1 MTNTITM
8 HPTLNASI
16 LARRKLF
23 AAVALAVATLSGCA
37 FLAPATPE
45 AEVTARAQ
53 QRWKALIASDWS
65 AAHAF
70 LTPAFRTTMPVERYR
85 ERFVGVPRWKKV
97 TVQSARCESEK
108 CTVVVRIEAEYGAR
122 TGLETLSTEMPET
135 WLKESGQWYFY
146 EAM

>member
-8 HPTLNASI
+8 HPTLNAST
-16 LARRKLF
+16 LARRKLL
-23 AAVALAVATLSGCA
+23 AAVALAAATLSGCA
-37 FLAPATPE
+37 LLAPSTPE

-122 TGLETLSTEMPET
+122 KGLETLSTEMPET
-135 WLKESGQWYFY
+135 WLHENGQWYFY